1 MNVALYARYAEVAL
15 NIIINDE
22 AFTLPATLTLAALLQ
37 QLSYPSSGVA
47 LAVNQHVVPR
57 DRWADRYLQE
67 GDELVIFQAIAG
79 G

>member
-1 MNVALYARYAEVAL
+1 M

-22 AFTLPATLTLAALLQ
+22 QRALRPAITLSELLNE
-37 QLSYPSSGVA
+37 LGYPQPGTA
-47 LAVNQHVVPR
+47 LAVNQCVIPR
-57 DRWADRYLQE
+57 DRWPTQTLNE